1 MTCVMAVPGG
11 RAQPWPD
18 RREYLAPIRT
28 GGEKTM
34 FKQALPALA
43 IALFPLT
50 PALADET
57 DIGARL
63 YQESCSGCHGA
74 SGKSGGEL
82 SQLLNIETP
91 ALTGLA
97 AANDGVFPMLD
108 VIQIIDGRT
117 GVRAH
122 GGPMPVFGSLY
133 SASSVTGGTDYG
145 SVVEVR
151 GRILSLAMYLQ
162 SIQE

>member
-1 MTCVMAVPGG
+1 
-11 RAQPWPD
+11 
-18 RREYLAPIRT
+18 
-28 GGEKTM
+28 M
-34 FKQALPALA
+34 FKQVLPALA
-43 IALFPLT
+43 IAISALS
-50 PALADET
+50 PALADEV

-74 SGKSGGEL
+74 TGKGGGEL
-82 SQLLNIETP
+82 STLLSIETP

-97 AANDGVFPMLD
+97 AANDGKFPMLE
-108 VIQIIDGRT
+108 VIHIIDGRT

-133 SASSVTGGTDYG
+133 TASSATGGNDYS
-145 SVVEVR
+145 SVIEVR

>member
-1 MTCVMAVPGG
+1 MWKA
-11 RAQPWPD
+11 
-18 RREYLAPIRT
+18 I
-28 GGEKTM
+28 
-34 FKQALPALA
+34 LPAAL
-43 IALFPLT
+43 IALGLQAPVF
-50 PALADET
+50 AEEGDV
-57 DIGARL
+57 GARL

-74 SGKSGGEL
+74 TGKGGGEL
-82 SQLLNIETP
+82 SKLLNVQTP

-97 AANDGVFPMLD
+97 QRHDGVFPMLD
-108 VIQIIDGRT
+108 VIHIIDGRS

-133 SASSVTGGTDYG
+133 SASSVTAGTDYG

-151 GRILSLAMYLQ
+151 GRILSLALYLE

>member
-1 MTCVMAVPGG
+1 MTMWKRIVPSVF
-11 RAQPWPD
+11 
-18 RREYLAPIRT
+18 LALSLQTPV
-28 GGEKTM
+28 
-34 FKQALPALA
+34 LA
-43 IALFPLT
+43 
-50 PALADET
+50 EEV

-74 SGKSGGEL
+74 TGKGGGEL
-82 SQLLNIETP
+82 TDLLNIQPP
-91 ALTGLA
+91 ALTGLS

-108 VIQIIDGRT
+108 VIHIIDGRS

-122 GGPMPVFGSLY
+122 GGPMPIFGSLY
-133 SASSVTGGTDYG
+133 SASSVTAGTDYG

-151 GRILSLAMYLQ
+151 GRILSLAMYLD

>member
-1 MTCVMAVPGG
+1 MTMWKLLVPAAFAVLA
-11 RAQPWPD
+11 AQS
-18 RREYLAPIRT
+18 
-28 GGEKTM
+28 
-34 FKQALPALA
+34 PALA
-43 IALFPLT
+43 EEA
-50 PALADET
+50 

-74 SGKSGGEL
+74 TGKGGGEL

-108 VIQIIDGRT
+108 IIHVIDGRS
-117 GVRAH
+117 GVRGH
-122 GGPMPVFGSLY
+122 GGPMPIFGSLY
-133 SASSVTGGTDYG
+133 WASSVTAGTDYG

-151 GRILSLAMYLQ
+151 GRILSLAMYLE

>member
-1 MTCVMAVPGG
+1 
-11 RAQPWPD
+11 
-18 RREYLAPIRT
+18 
-28 GGEKTM
+28 M

-43 IALFPLT
+43 IALSALS

-57 DIGARL
+57 DVGARL

-122 GGPMPVFGSLY
+122 GGPMPVFGGLY
-133 SASSVTGGTDYG
+133 SASSVTGGSDYS

>member
-1 MTCVMAVPGG
+1 MIMLK
-11 RAQPWPD
+11 R
-18 RREYLAPIRT
+18 
-28 GGEKTM
+28 
-34 FKQALPALA
+34 ALPA
-43 IALFPLT
+43 IFVVFSALS
-50 PALADET
+50 PAVADET

-74 SGKSGGEL
+74 TGKGGGEL
-82 SQLLNIETP
+82 SKLLNVQVP

-97 AANDGVFPMLD
+97 AANDGAFPMLD

-122 GGPMPVFGSLY
+122 GGPMPIFGSLY
-133 SASSVTGGTDYG
+133 TASSVTAGSDYS
-145 SVVEVR
+145 SVIEVR

>member
-1 MTCVMAVPGG
+1 MWKLMIPAVFAACAVQSPVL
-11 RAQPWPD
+11 AQ
-18 RREYLAPIRT
+18 EA
-28 GGEKTM
+28 
-34 FKQALPALA
+34 
-43 IALFPLT
+43 
-50 PALADET
+50 

-74 SGKSGGEL
+74 TGKGGGEL
-82 SQLLNIETP
+82 SQLLNVQTP

-97 AANDGVFPMLD
+97 AANNGVFPMLD
-108 VIQIIDGRT
+108 IIQIIDGRT

-122 GGPMPVFGSLY
+122 GGPMPIFGSLY